1 MIYLVSG
8 GNLVLMPN
16 GWIWASVSV
25 SLAVSLTFYVLRS
38 IGIYKLAKNN
48 GYAHAFLGW
57 IPFAWIYLAG
67 KMCGNVTFFG
77 KKFGGFVVLLVTM
90 FSVTQALNLVYYF
103 LTYYPIA
110 GYFLQG
116 GTIYYVSS
124 SSDVQGWV
132 EYPLRYNIYTETDIT
147 VNYLYSQ
154 AFIKFFN
161 ALVIIS
167 NILDLVM
174 IVLSV
179 TFYFALF
186 GKFWPAHSFIASILS
201 VFGLFGVFAFVIRN
215 KKPMTREE
223 FLRMRYGYYQNP
235 YGGAPNNGAG
245 APKPPETPFPEFA
258 DRGEID
264 PGDPFGEFS
273 DSKTKE
279 KDDDPFGEFSD
290 KSNGGDGKGE
300 N

>member
-132 EYPLRYNIYTETDIT
+132 EYPLLYNIYTETDIT
-147 VNYLYSQ
+147 VNYLFSQ
-154 AFIKFFN
+154 SFVKFFN
-161 ALVIIS
+161 ALGIIS
-167 NILDLVM
+167 NILDLLM

-186 GKFWPAHSFIASILS
+186 GKFWPAHSIIASILS

-273 DSKTKE
+273 D
-279 KDDDPFGEFSD
+279 